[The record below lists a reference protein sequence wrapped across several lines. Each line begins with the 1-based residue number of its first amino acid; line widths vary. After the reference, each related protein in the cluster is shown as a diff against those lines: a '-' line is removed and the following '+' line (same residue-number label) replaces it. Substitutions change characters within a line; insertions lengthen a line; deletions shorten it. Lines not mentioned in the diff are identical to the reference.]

1 MKRADLTFDTRHFK
15 KLREAGRHLTTKETF
30 NEIFQSNHWSSKSSK
45 SGTGSEDIQTREIR
59 LQIPRLVEELDIK
72 KFLDIPCGDFSWFSK
87 MNLNLDQYIGGDIIE
102 AIVSK
107 NRSLFNLQNVEF
119 ISINL
124 IDDELPKADIILCRD
139 CFVHFSFYDINK
151 AIENIKRSEIKYLL
165 TTTFP
170 ACDQNIDI
178 VTGDWRIVNLEKA
191 PFNFPTPIKMINE
204 NCTEGNGT
212 YADKSLGLWQINQL

>member
-1 MKRADLTFDTRHFK
+1 
-15 KLREAGRHLTTKETF
+15 
-30 NEIFQSNHWSSKSSK
+30 
-45 SGTGSEDIQTREIR
+45 
-59 LQIPRLVEELDIK
+59 
-72 KFLDIPCGDFSWFSK
+72 
-87 MNLNLDQYIGGDIIE
+87 
-102 AIVSK
+102 
-107 NRSLFNLQNVEF
+107 
-119 ISINL
+119 
-124 IDDELPKADIILCRD
+124 
-139 CFVHFSFYDINK
+139 VHFSFYDINK